1 MDFPHISRLR
11 PAPSVAMSSSLLATP
26 ALLSLRPR
34 APAGLRAKA
43 AGLRVAALVAR
54 RSVVVASAAAPAV
67 GTLSYGGNGKVGA
80 ATFTGTKKK
89 GPNFKVIA
97 AVGIGLP
104 TLGAI
109 ATALA
114 APVADLSF
122 SAAPLKGPLLVTFLA
137 TVMYFYTV
145 MQTTSAVRLRP
156 RGRVAVCY
164 SNAHLLPVILRPRED
179 ASRSARRPPSA

>member
-1 MDFPHISRLR
+1 MA
-11 PAPSVAMSSSLLATP
+11 APSLLTTP

-34 APAGLRAKA
+34 APASLRAKA
-43 AGLRVAALVAR
+43 VGLRAAPAAL
-54 RSVVVASAAAPAV
+54 RSAVVASAAAPAV
-67 GTLSYGGNGKVGA
+67 GSVSYGGNGKVGKASFTPA
-80 ATFTGTKKK
+80 AKK

-114 APVADLSF
+114 VPSSELAF

-137 TVMYFYTV
+137 TVMYFWTV
-145 MQTTSAVRLRP
+145 MQVTSAVRPTPSQWFSGQQHADNTLTLR
-156 RGRVAVCY
+156 
-164 SNAHLLPVILRPRED
+164 S
-179 ASRSARRPPSA
+179 S